1 MAKDP
6 PGKTSSR
13 SKDSSKKKRDKKRS
27 SSDDN
32 PKETIQESPN
42 GSDQKA
48 QTKSKSQSQSQSYT
62 ESEAL
67 SSLPQS
73 TIDEYLSSNSVKLTG
88 ASNKSPLRP
97 ITSFDYLPS
106 SSDPLYAP
114 LKKFPAPTPIQA
126 ASWSQLLSGRDV
138 IGIAETGCG
147 KTIAFGI
154 PCLDKVRALKETSKK
169 TRIFSV
175 VITPTRELA
184 MQIYDQLTDYA
195 TPIGVGVACIY
206 GGASKD
212 DQRRALKKSSII
224 VATPGR
230 LKDLLNDQSVDL
242 SRVKYLV
249 LDEADRMLDKGFE
262 QDIKDII
269 SSMPGTNDRQTA
281 MFTATWPTSV
291 KNLAATFMNEPVTI
305 AVGQD
310 PSAEIRANDRITQ
323 LVEVIKPL
331 DKQGRLVRLLQD
343 YYRRNDRTDRV
354 LLFCLYKKEAVRI
367 EGFLRS
373 KGFKVAGIHGD
384 LNQAKRFE
392 SLQAFKSG
400 GTPLLVATDVAAR
413 GLDIP
418 AVKMVVNVTFP
429 LTIEDY
435 VHRIGRYAAYS
446 TISSSSPAKLT

>member
-1 MAKDP
+1 MAK
-6 PGKTSSR
+6 R
-13 SKDSSKKKRDKKRS
+13 IAEKDSASVKSSKKKKDKKRS
-27 SSDDN
+27 SDDDS
-32 PKETIQESPN
+32 KKITQETPN
-42 GSDQKA
+42 GLDH
-48 QTKSKSQSQSQSYT
+48 KSQPYT
-62 ESEAL
+62 EAEAL
-67 SSLPQS
+67 SALPQS
-73 TIDEYLSSNSVKLTG
+73 TIDEYLSSNSVKLTDP
-88 ASNKSPLRP
+88 SEKSPLRP
-97 ITSFDYLPS
+97 ITSFEYLPS
-106 SSDPLYAP
+106 SSDTLYDP
-114 LKKFPAPTPIQA
+114 LKKFSAPTPIQA
-126 ASWSQLLSGRDV
+126 ASWSQLFAGRDV

-147 KTIAFGI
+147 KTIAFGL
-154 PCLDKVRALKETSKK
+154 PCLDKVRALKPTSKK
-169 TRIFSV
+169 TRIFAV
-175 VITPTRELA
+175 IITPTRELA
-184 MQIYDQLTDYA
+184 MQIHDQLTDFA
-195 TPIGVGVACIY
+195 SPIGLGVTCIY

-230 LKDLLNDQSVDL
+230 LKDLLSDESVDL
-242 SRVKYLV
+242 SRVQYLV

-269 SSMPGTNDRQTA
+269 GSMPATSDRQTA

-291 KNLAATFMNEPVTI
+291 KNLASTFMKQPVTI

-343 YYRRNDRTDRV
+343 YYKRNDRSDRV

-400 GTPLLVATDVAAR
+400 STPLLVATDVAAR

-435 VHRIGRYAAYS
+435 VHRIGRYVAYVELY
-446 TISSSSPAKLT
+446 PFLG